1 MENQVAFIV
10 VMGFIISL
18 LTLLA
23 NKLRIAYPVILV
35 LAGLF
40 LSFISGMPDLNM
52 DPALIFYIF
61 LPPLLFQ
68 SSYAISL
75 KEMWQW
81 KRVILSFAFL
91 VVLLTAAGVGLIAY
105 WIIPGMTLALG
116 MVLGGIVSSTDAVSA
131 TTIMQQVKVP
141 SRIATILEGES
152 LLNDAS
158 SLIVFSFALMAVQTG
173 HFEMHHALLSFCWM
187 VVGGAII
194 GIAIG
199 IGFVYLH
206 KVLPAD
212 TNVTIV
218 FTLIAPFMMYIAGE
232 SASASGVLSVVFG
245 GFYMGQHTRDLDS
258 KTRLLGSSVWSNT
271 AFVLNGFAFL
281 LIGLNLREIVNAFES
296 DGIGIARAT
305 SYALFIS
312 LIIMALRMLNAYLA
326 IPISKLRRKELG
338 INQEMII
345 DSPTSLIVGWCG
357 MRGVVSLAAALSIPF
372 TLPGGEAFPHRSIIL
387 YCTFIVILTTL
398 LLQGLSLPL
407 LLKWVHFP
415 VYHDNLDDDEANL
428 VIRKGLAECG
438 LQYLQE
444 HPSDTENDV
453 VMRNVVNHWQAL
465 AEARVKESL
474 FKSAAHTYRQI
485 LEAQRNYLFKLNR
498 ERPDI
503 DKELIRHYLRRID
516 LEDERMKND

>member
-1 MENQVAFIV
+1 MENQVVFIV

-18 LTLLA
+18 LTQLA
-23 NKLRIAYPVILV
+23 NKLRIAYPVLLV

-40 LSFISGMPDLNM
+40 LSFISGMPDINM

-91 VVLLTAAGVGLIAY
+91 VVLLTAVGVGLIAS
-105 WIIPGMTLALG
+105 WIIPGMTLAMG

-158 SLIVFSFALMAVQTG
+158 SLIVFSFALLAVQTG
-173 HFEMHHALLSFCWM
+173 HFEIQHALLSFIWM

-194 GIAIG
+194 GIVIG

-206 KVLPAD
+206 KVFPAE

-218 FTLIAPFMMYIAGE
+218 FTLIAPFLMYIAGE

-245 GFYMGQHTRDLDS
+245 GFYMGQHTKDLDS
-258 KTRLLGSSVWSNT
+258 KARLLGSSVWSNT
-271 AFVLNGFAFL
+271 AFVLNGYAFL

-296 DGIGIARAT
+296 DGIGIMEAT
-305 SYALFIS
+305 LYALFIT
-312 LIIMALRMLNAYLA
+312 LIIMTLRILNAYLA
-326 IPISKLRRKELG
+326 IPISKWRRKELG
-338 INQEMII
+338 INQKMII
-345 DSPTSLIVGWCG
+345 DSPTSFIVGWCG

-372 TLPGGEAFPHRSIIL
+372 TLPGGEALPHRSIIL

-398 LLQGLSLPL
+398 LLQGLTLPL
-407 LLKWVHFP
+407 LLKWIHFP
-415 VYHDNLDDDEANL
+415 KYHDNLDTNEASI

-438 LQYLQE
+438 LRYLQD

-453 VMRNVVNHWQAL
+453 VLHNIVEHWQAL
-465 AEARVKESL
+465 AEECATESL
-474 FKSAAHTYRQI
+474 LNSAGQTYHKI
-485 LEAQRNYLFKLNR
+485 LEAQRNYLYQLNR

-503 DKELIRHYLRRID
+503 DKELIRHFIRRID
-516 LEDERMKND
+516 LEEELIRND

>member
-173 HFEMHHALLSFCWM
+173 HFEMHQALLSFCWM

-194 GIAIG
+194 GIVIG

-245 GFYMGQHTRDLDS
+245 GFYMGQHTKDLDS
-258 KTRLLGSSVWSNT
+258 KARLLGSSVWSNT
-271 AFVLNGFAFL
+271 VFVLNGYAFL
-281 LIGLNLREIVNAFES
+281 LIGLNLPKIVDAIES
-296 DGIGIARAT
+296 DGIGIMQAT
-305 SYALFIS
+305 IYGLSIS
-312 LIIMALRMLNAYLA
+312 LIIIVLRIFNAYLA

-338 INQEMII
+338 IGQTKIL
-345 DSPTSLIVGWCG
+345 DFPTSFVIGWSG
-357 MRGVVSLAAALSIPF
+357 MRGVLSLAAALSIPF

-398 LLQGLSLPL
+398 MLQGLTLPL
-407 LLKWVHFP
+407 LLKWISFP
-415 VYHDNLDDDEANL
+415 NHHDYLKPEETSL
-428 VIRKGLAECG
+428 LIRKGLADCG
-438 LQYLQE
+438 LRYLRE

-453 VMRNVVNHWQAL
+453 VMRNIVEHWQAL
-465 AEARVKESL
+465 SEARVTESL
-474 FKSAAHTYRQI
+474 FNSAGHIYRQI
-485 LEAQRNYLFKLNR
+485 LDAQRNYLYQLNR
-498 ERPDI
+498 ERTDI
-503 DKELIRHYLRRID
+503 DKEIIQHFIRRID
-516 LEDERMKND
+516 LEDERMRND